1 MLVHFLPQPVLLI
14 FYYSRSDI
22 AYHVRSKTKCQLQQA
37 VACNEFCCSAQN
49 LGLCFLF
56 ELLVLWNLTSCM
68 PHVNVCSPRH
78 LTRTFKGLLIAQVGN
93 VVYCGNMTKAVFQT
107 FWN

>member
-1 MLVHFLPQPVLLI
+1 MN
-14 FYYSRSDI
+14 S
-22 AYHVRSKTKCQLQQA
+22 A
-37 VACNEFCCSAQN
+37 VQHKIWACVS
-49 LGLCFLF
+49 CFLGKGDAF
-56 ELLVLWNLTSCM
+56 QIFPVNSFSRIELLVLWNLTSCM